1 MADAKVYRLGTL
13 TLADVAREL
22 EDYLRFQKNMETE
35 GVAQA
40 ENIYFIQAR
49 QTDGWKKFAG
59 MDMAVQVKL
68 PTHEDDLT
76 VERSLIHI

>member
-49 QTDGWKKFAG
+49 TKPTAGKSLPGWTR
-59 MDMAVQVKL
+59 
-68 PTHEDDLT
+68 PS
-76 VERSLIHI
+76 RSSSPHTRTI

>member
-40 ENIYFIQAR
+40 ENIYFI
-49 QTDGWKKFAG
+49 
-59 MDMAVQVKL
+59 
-68 PTHEDDLT
+68 
-76 VERSLIHI
+76 